1 MVGTR
6 MNNSANDKQIVGADE
21 GEEFVV
27 ERIVSHRFRNGRKEY
42 LLAWKGYPEEENTWV
57 KNFNLFLLKRKLI
70 FTIVNYSRNQSRI

>member
-1 MVGTR
+1 MSGSGT
-6 MNNSANDKQIVGADE
+6 DKQDLMGADT

-57 KNFNLFLLKRKLI
+57 KASSETSSDQPALLLRRLLRNRIK
-70 FTIVNYSRNQSRI
+70 TWIVQI